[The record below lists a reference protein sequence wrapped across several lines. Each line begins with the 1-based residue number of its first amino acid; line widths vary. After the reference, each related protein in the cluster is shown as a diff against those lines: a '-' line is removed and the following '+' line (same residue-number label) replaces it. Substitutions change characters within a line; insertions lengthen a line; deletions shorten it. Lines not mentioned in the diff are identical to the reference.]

1 MCILTLSAYTDLQWY
16 THVLIDLQDLL
27 YKVVYVYLLN
37 HTDIRPV
44 HHSLFDRKDCLGIHG
59 VA

>member
-1 MCILTLSAYTDLQWY
+1 M
-16 THVLIDLQDLL
+16 L

-59 VA
+59 VAYVHPTCIASVD